1 LKNIKQGG
9 PYEILPVKQ
18 FIYNQFFFSI
28 LCIKC
33 FLNLTLNVTAKNK
46 YILESS
52 ASSKNDSDV
61 VVGSPKDQ
69 AKSYREYR

>member
-1 LKNIKQGG
+1 M
-9 PYEILPVKQ
+9 
-18 FIYNQFFFSI
+18 
-28 LCIKC
+28 
-33 FLNLTLNVTAKNK
+33 NLTLNVTAKNK